1 MKYFSDETAKI
12 GSEMEMNPGKKNQLN
27 SYMVYL
33 YSSIF
38 FKTYKEKLTVYYTV
52 EILIFVRGISVYIRF

>member
-1 MKYFSDETAKI
+1 
-12 GSEMEMNPGKKNQLN
+12 
-27 SYMVYL
+27 MVYL

-52 EILIFVRGISVYIRF
+52 EILIFVGGISVYIRF